1 MAQKSITDS
10 PVLAMGDAWSDV
22 EPPSDDQLETAPPA
36 SNATDDSRAP
46 ESDDNLEDA
55 ISPEPEESGGWT
67 IAVLCAGIAI
77 IGACLLLPLVE
88 VNHQLAWQKEK
99 LGTDLEQIKQQV
111 EVNAEFLRRVNDDP
125 TLAERLARRQMKV
138 VRQGTSILDLRDART
153 AAAATGADDSPQ
165 QASPFQLVMLPP
177 PSPMPPYRPM
187 GGALM
192 SIVLNSRVRL
202 YLIGFALLLM
212 ACGLVL
218 GGGHKQT
225 FETA

>member
-1 MAQKSITDS
+1 MAENRTTDS
-10 PVLAMGDAWSDV
+10 PVIAMVDARSDV
-22 EPPSDDQLETAPPA
+22 EPPTDDQPEVAPPPGA
-36 SNATDDSRAP
+36 IDDAVAP
-46 ESDDNLEDA
+46 DSDDNLEDA

-67 IAVLCAGIAI
+67 VTVLCAGIAI
-77 IGACLLLPLVE
+77 IAACLLLPLVE

-125 TLAERLARRQMKV
+125 TLAERLARRQMKFI
-138 VRQGTSILDLRDART
+138 RQGSSILDLREART
-153 AAAATGADDSPQ
+153 AAAGADDSPQ